1 VIQQCQALGV
11 AFSIDDFGSGYS
23 SLIYLRRLPV
33 DIIKIDQSFIHNM
46 LSNQEDLAVI
56 RGVVMLCREFGRKV
70 VAEGVEKAEQAHIL
84 AELGCDYAQGFGI
97 SRGMPGNK
105 VIEWAS
111 KHDPYQFS

>member
-1 VIQQCQALGV
+1 M

-70 VAEGVEKAEQAHIL
+70 VAEGVEKAEQAQLL

-105 VIEWAS
+105 VIEWAG
-111 KHDPYQFS
+111 KHDPYQFN